1 MLKRI
6 DISRYKWIIL
16 IFILS
21 LLVRTLGISH
31 GFPFIFHPDEPAVV
45 RSATGI
51 RFDLNPKHFDWPSL
65 HFYLNFFIYS
75 AFILFRSFLQVLDL
89 KEFIVSIYPILW
101 RDPLVFYLIS
111 RLFNAFLGALTVVPI
126 YLTGKRLFNNK
137 IGLLSALVLG
147 LFPFLSYSS
156 HFALVDIPM
165 VFWLTW
171 GIYFASGIL
180 KENNIKNYIYA
191 GLFFGLSASTKYNG
205 GLGVFTII
213 VAHFIRIILDK
224 NEEFLSFSGFS
235 KLFVAGLFS
244 IIGFVFGTPFSVLD
258 FDKFIRSDSPIGAL
272 WQFTNVGKVDF
283 VPHVQKFISSLSYRF
298 SNDFGYSFL
307 LLFVL
312 SPIIF
317 FSKLINKED
326 KLKVAFL
333 FIPAIVLFYYISGFD
348 KNRSHY
354 YVITYP
360 YVALVCGY
368 ILGFFSNLFRDKK
381 KVLLFIIFSVVF
393 IPPLF
398 LVLKDDFLFLRK
410 DTRVL
415 LYDFLSSNQGN
426 FNTVFY
432 DSNSLSVVLDKFSD
446 LKRKKI
452 NTELLRNKMSKEIL
466 DKGIYLTT
474 KPQENL
480 KSSAKIDNRL
490 RRGPEIYL
498 YEVNN

>member
-6 DISRYKWIIL
+6 DILRYKWIIL
-16 IFILS
+16 IFALS
-21 LLVRTLGISH
+21 LLVRILGISH

-45 RSATGI
+45 RSALGI

-75 AFILFRSFLQVLDL
+75 AFILFRVFLQVLNL
-89 KEFIVSIYPILW
+89 KELIISVYPILW
-101 RDPLVFYLIS
+101 RDPLIFYLIS
-111 RLFNAFLGALTVVPI
+111 RLFNAFLGAFTVVLI
-126 YLTGKRLFNNK
+126 YLIGRRLFNDK
-137 IGLLSALVLG
+137 VGLLSALVLG
-147 LFPFLSYSS
+147 LFPFHVYSS

-205 GLGVFTII
+205 GLGVFTIV

-224 NEEFLSFSGFS
+224 NEKFLSFKGSS
-235 KLFVAGLFS
+235 RLFVSGLFS
-244 IIGFVFGTPFSVLD
+244 IIGFVLGTPFSVLD

-283 VPHVQKFISSLSYRF
+283 IPHVQQFISSLSYRF

-317 FSKLINKED
+317 FLKQVKKED
-326 KLKVAFL
+326 KLKIAFL
-333 FIPAIVLFYYISGFD
+333 FIPAIVFFYYISGFN

-360 YVALVCGY
+360 YVSLIVGY
-368 ILGFFSNLFRDKK
+368 ILSSCSNLFRGKQK
-381 KVLLFIIFSVVF
+381 FFLLLIFTLVF

-410 DTRVL
+410 DTRIL
-415 LYDFLSSNQGN
+415 LYNFLSGNQANSNI
-426 FNTVFY
+426 VFY
-432 DSNSLSVVLDKFSD
+432 NSNSLSVVLDKFSD

-452 NTELLRNKMSKEIL
+452 NDITKKIL
-466 DKGIYLTT
+466 DKGIYITT
-474 KPQENL
+474 KPQEGL
-480 KSSAKIDNRL
+480 KSLAKIDNRL
-490 RRGPEIYL
+490 RRGPKIYVYEI
-498 YEVNN
+498 NN